1 MKKGFPTLTMMATF
15 LCMTAS
21 AHPDALCPKEAQ
33 AAGEDFVVKYMDAG
47 VIPAKTIVSL
57 ESQTEEDSVAYVVTT
72 INHDATRIRS
82 VVVRVNP
89 GQICKIRSLE
99 AID

>member
-1 MKKGFPTLTMMATF
+1 MKKVFFTMAMVVAVVS
-15 LCMTAS
+15 MTAGANAAAS
-21 AHPDALCPKEAQ
+21 CEKDVQ

-57 ESQTEEDSVAYVVTT
+57 ESQTDEDSVAYVVTT

>member
-1 MKKGFPTLTMMATF
+1 MKKSFLTLATIATV
-15 LCMTAS
+15 LGTTAG
-21 AHPDALCPKEAQ
+21 AHADALCPKEAQ

-89 GQICKIRSLE
+89 GQVCKIRSLE